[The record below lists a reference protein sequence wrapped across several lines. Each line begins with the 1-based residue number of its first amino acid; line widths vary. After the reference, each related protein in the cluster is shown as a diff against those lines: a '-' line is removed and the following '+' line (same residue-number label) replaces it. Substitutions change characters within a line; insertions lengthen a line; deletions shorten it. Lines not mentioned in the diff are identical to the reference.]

1 MKLRELQLM
10 LLLTVVWLGQSYAE
24 NFDGVPEEK
33 DFLKDAYLD
42 AVEHFPEHITTPI
55 DELHFSVYQ
64 GFSVD
69 LDKDGVDEMIVAGD
83 ISGESIYVVMG
94 YYWENNRWHCRILNR
109 SLGGGIHDFR
119 IIDVNND
126 GRSEIFSV
134 LQDSQ
139 YKQYCKIYRFVP
151 QNSDKFESL
160 FVYQTEGGFVSSCNF
175 LLLKAKNNDIYKL
188 RVDEVIYAAD
198 EEGGDIIQRTYVY
211 TLNNNTFVLESR
223 SDSNDPIRR
232 N

>member
-1 MKLRELQLM
+1 MKLRALQLIG
-10 LLLTVVWLGQSYAE
+10 LLTVTLVSQSHSE
-24 NFDGVPEEK
+24 NLPGILEEK
-33 DFLKDAYLD
+33 DFLKDAYRD
-42 AVEHFPEHITTPI
+42 AIEHFPDHITTAI
-55 DELHFSVYQ
+55 EELHFSVYQ

-94 YYWENNRWHCRILNR
+94 YYWENNNWHCRVLNR

-119 IIDVNND
+119 VVDVDND

-151 QNSDKFESL
+151 QNADKFENL
-160 FVYQTEGGFVSSCNF
+160 FAYQTEGGFVSSCNF
-175 LLLKAKNNDIYKL
+175 LLLKAKNNDVYKL

-211 TLNNNTFVLESR
+211 ALSNNTFVLESR
-223 SDSNDPIRR
+223 SDSNDSIRR